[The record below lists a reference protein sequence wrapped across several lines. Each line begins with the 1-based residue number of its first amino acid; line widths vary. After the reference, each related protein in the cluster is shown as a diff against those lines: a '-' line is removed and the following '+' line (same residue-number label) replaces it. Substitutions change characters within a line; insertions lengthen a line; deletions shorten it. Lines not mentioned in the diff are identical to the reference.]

1 MSELTLSQW
10 NAFIQSHPDAHILQT
25 GAWGEL
31 KSRFHWEP
39 VRIASGDTGAQ
50 VLFRALPAGLT
61 IAYIPRGPVGQKW
74 DRLWPEIDAVCQKK
88 HAIFLKIEPD
98 VWDAD
103 IKTEEKWLPK
113 GIHPSKSIQAAQ
125 TIIID
130 LTPSQEE
137 IINKMKPKTRYNI
150 RLAEKKGVEVRFSD
164 DIPGFH
170 KLMAVTGERNGFGI
184 HNQAYFQ
191 AAYDLFQSDY
201 SCKLLMAYFENQPI
215 AGLMVYKQ
223 GKRAWYLYGASN
235 ELERNRMPTYLL
247 QWKAMKGAQNTISGA
262 SRIVRRMSSKPIL
275 KKSIQD
281 CGGSTV
287 SSEVLA
293 DESRGLPTHMT
304 GFTNPCYI
312 GRIRSILA
320 FAPREKLPDGW
331 SILE

>member
-247 QWKAMKGAQNTISGA
+247 QWKAMLWAKEEGCTEYDLWGIPDSEENVLEANFEKINTGLWGVYRFKRGFGG
-262 SRIVRRMSSKPIL
+262 RIQRIANTYDRVYKPL
-275 KKSIQD
+275 LYRAYQVYS
-281 CGGSTV
+281 
-287 SSEVLA
+287 
-293 DESRGLPTHMT
+293 
-304 GFTNPCYI
+304 
-312 GRIRSILA
+312 RIRSTGETA
-320 FAPREKLPDGW
+320 
-331 SILE
+331 